1 MRLGLAAVNRARQPP
16 RSARALAVQRWALNL
31 NALELVG
38 AVGIE
43 LSIDLT
49 KSHAFTVLLTAGQM
63 NWS

>member
-1 MRLGLAAVNRARQPP
+1 MEAVVQLLAGCLIVGELTITRTDATN
-16 RSARALAVQRWALNL
+16 
-31 NALELVG
+31 LVG

-49 KSHAFTVLLTAGQM
+49 KSHDFTVLPAANQM

>member
-1 MRLGLAAVNRARQPP
+1 MKL
-16 RSARALAVQRWALNL
+16 
-31 NALELVG
+31 LVG

-49 KSHAFTVLLTAGQM
+49 KSHAFTVLLTANQM